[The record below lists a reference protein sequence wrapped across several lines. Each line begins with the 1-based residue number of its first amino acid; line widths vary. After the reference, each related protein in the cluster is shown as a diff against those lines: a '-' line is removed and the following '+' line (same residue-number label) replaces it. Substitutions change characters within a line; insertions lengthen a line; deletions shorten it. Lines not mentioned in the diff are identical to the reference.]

1 MSPNTNVAS
10 TTDNNLAKSIPK
22 PAKIYPKLPQFSEN
36 TTIGCGGAS
45 PKTTSI
51 RWKYNHWLRRGVTQ
65 NDLNS
70 MQVPPAKIYP
80 KLSKS
85 TTGCG
90 GASPQVPRCSQYLRW
105 ANCVLTSQSQHPL
118 KFMYNVFTIL
128 RMVPRAAVNII
139 PEYFTNSCIRALEE
153 RTMRDHVP
161 PSQSGAPGGSHPNDV
176 HIGAQKIQH

>member
-22 PAKIYPKLPQFSEN
+22 PAKIYPKLPQFYEN
-36 TTIGCGGAS
+36 T
-45 PKTTSI
+45 
-51 RWKYNHWLRRGVTQ
+51 
-65 NDLNS
+65 
-70 MQVPPAKIYP
+70 
-80 KLSKS
+80 

-153 RTMRDHVP
+153 RTTRDHVP
-161 PSQSGAPGGSHPNDV
+161 PSRSGAPGGSHPNDV